1 MFDVKKA
8 ADRPQA
14 ERDGFGKAE
23 STMAYRFQSSPYG
36 RALAPAMPVQSLLG
50 QTLGITAIGLG
61 VSAAAVYLFRDSI
74 HGIAGLIAMLVGFAL
89 LFAIN
94 GTRANPTLS
103 LLLFYAFAFAEGI
116 GITPIVSYYLHVAP
130 DAVFNAALTT
140 GLGMFALG
148 AIVYATGL
156 DLRRF
161 QGILMIALLA
171 LIVVGIVS
179 IFLHFISPTTY
190 SWITLVIFTGF
201 TLIDFARIRAGGD
214 GLTPVQM
221 ATQIYLDVVNIFLAL
236 LQIFGNSSSRRSD

>member
-1 MFDVKKA
+1 
-8 ADRPQA
+8 
-14 ERDGFGKAE
+14 
-23 STMAYRFQSSPYG
+23 MAYRFQPSPYG
-36 RALAPAMPVQSLLG
+36 RSLAAAVPVQSLLG
-50 QTLGITAIGLG
+50 QVLGITALGLC

-74 HGIAGLIAMLVGFAL
+74 GGMAGIIAMLVGFGL
-89 LFAIN
+89 LLGIN

-103 LLLFYAFAFAEGI
+103 LVLFYAFAFAEGI
-116 GITPIVSYYLHVAP
+116 GITPVVSLYLRVAP
-130 DAVFNAALTT
+130 DAVYNAALTT

-161 QGILMIALLA
+161 QGIFMLALLG

-179 IFLHFISPTTY
+179 MFFHFLAPTVY
-190 SWITLVIFTGF
+190 SWLTLAIFTGF

-221 ATQIYLDVVNIFLAL
+221 ATQIYLDVINIFLAL
-236 LQIFGNSSSRRSD
+236 LQIFGNQSRRNN

>member
-1 MFDVKKA
+1 
-8 ADRPQA
+8 
-14 ERDGFGKAE
+14 
-23 STMAYRFQSSPYG
+23 MAYQFQQNPY
-36 RALAPAMPVQSLLG
+36 RSYAPAIPVQSLLG
-50 QTLGITAIGLG
+50 QVLGITALGLC
-61 VSAAAVYLFRDSI
+61 VSALAVYLFRDSI
-74 HGIAGLIAMLVGFAL
+74 AGMGGLIAMLVGFAL

-103 LLLFYAFAFAEGI
+103 LVLFYAFAFAEGI
-116 GITPIVSYYLHVAP
+116 GITPIVSYYLHIAP

-161 QGILMIALLA
+161 QGILMIALLG
-171 LIVVGIVS
+171 LIVLGVIS
-179 IFLHFISPTTY
+179 IFVHFISPTIY
-190 SWITLVIFTGF
+190 SWATLAIFTGF

-221 ATQIYLDVVNIFLAL
+221 ATQIYLDVVNIFIAL
-236 LQIFGNSSSRRSD
+236 LQIFGNQSRRSD

>member
-1 MFDVKKA
+1 
-8 ADRPQA
+8 
-14 ERDGFGKAE
+14 
-23 STMAYRFQSSPYG
+23 MAYQFQPNSYG
-36 RALAPAMPVQSLLG
+36 RSYAPAIPVQSLLG
-50 QTLGITAIGLG
+50 QVLGITALGLC
-61 VSAAAVYLFRDSI
+61 VSALAIYLFRDSV
-74 HGIAGLIAMLVGFAL
+74 GSMAGLIAMLVGLGL

-103 LLLFYAFAFAEGI
+103 LVLFYAFAFAEGI

-130 DAVFNAALTT
+130 DAVYNAALTT

-161 QGILMIALLA
+161 QGIFMLALLG

-179 IFLHFISPTTY
+179 IFLHFISPTVY
-190 SWITLVIFTGF
+190 SWITLAIFTGF

-236 LQIFGNSSSRRSD
+236 LQIFGNQSRRND